1 MLPTLLVIAALLL
14 VLVTANLIVVLRR
27 SRNEGEDGGR
37 VHQAM
42 QDGFKEARETRRDEF
57 ERARDVQS
65 KSAVELRQEVGKS
78 LAQASETLVTA
89 VKAIGDTQATQLAQ
103 LQVNNEKKLEQMRQ
117 TVDEKLQGTLEKR
130 LGESFSQV
138 SKRLEEVHRGLG
150 EMKGLADGVGD
161 LKRVLSN
168 VKSRGIWGEVQ
179 LRAILEQILTRSQ
192 YDENV
197 ETVPGSNARVE
208 FAVRLPGPMDDRV
221 DHIWLPIDSKFPM
234 DYYSRLQDV
243 MEHGDAEAVERA
255 AKELEQ
261 SILQS
266 AKEIKEKYVALP
278 HTTDFAILFLPI
290 EGLYAEVLR
299 RPSLFDKLQELRITV
314 AGPTTLT
321 AILNSL
327 RMGFRTLAIEQRS
340 SEVWDVL
347 GAVKVEFE
355 KFGGVLDK
363 LKKQLGAA
371 QNTID
376 QGRTRTRAMER
387 TLRNVESLP
396 DDRAGE
402 ILQLPDFDVDD
413 AGGHLDGSGVDANT
427 DDAIGE

>member
-1 MLPTLLVIAALLL
+1 MLSTLLVISIVLLL
-14 VLVTANLIVVLRR
+14 LAIASMLLLLRR
-27 SRNEGEDGGR
+27 SAGGQEDDGHLER
-37 VHQAM
+37 VI
-42 QDGFKEARETRRDEF
+42 RDEF
-57 ERARDVQS
+57 ERAREAGD
-65 KSAVELRQEVGKS
+65 KSGRQLREEVASG
-78 LAQASETLVTA
+78 LGQTSETLVTTM
-89 VKAIGDTQATQLAQ
+89 KALGSTQSAQLTQLQ
-103 LQVNNEKKLEQMRQ
+103 SSNEKKLEEIRH

-130 LGESFSQV
+130 LGESFAQV

-179 LRAILEQILTRSQ
+179 LRAILEQVLTGSQ
-192 YDENV
+192 YEENV

-208 FAVRLPGPMDDRV
+208 FAIRLPGPMDGLAN
-221 DHIWLPIDSKFPM
+221 HIWLPIDSKFPM
-234 DYYSRLQDV
+234 EYYSRLQDV
-243 MEHGDAEAVERA
+243 MERGDSDAIELA
-255 AKELEQ
+255 ARELEQ
-261 SILQS
+261 SVLQS

-278 HTTDFAILFLPI
+278 HTTDFAILFLPV

-299 RPSLFDKLQELRITV
+299 RSSLFGKLQELRITV

-340 SEVWDVL
+340 SEVWEVL
-347 GAVKVEFE
+347 GAVKAEFD

-376 QGRTRTRAMER
+376 QGRTRTRVMER
-387 TLRNVESLP
+387 TLRDVETLP
-396 DDRAGE
+396 DGRAGE
-402 ILQLPDFDVDD
+402 ILQLPEFDSEEVD
-413 AGGHLDGSGVDANT
+413 GHLEGDGVDVNAE
-427 DDAIGE
+427 DAAVE

>member
-1 MLPTLLVIAALLL
+1 MLPTLLVIAVLLL
-14 VLVTANLIVVLRR
+14 VLVIANIVLVLRR
-27 SRNEGEDGGR
+27 TGHEGEPESR
-37 VHQAM
+37 VEQAM

-65 KSAVELRQEVGKS
+65 KSASQLREEVGKS
-78 LAQASETLVTA
+78 LAQASDTLVTTI
-89 VKAIGDTQATQLAQ
+89 KALGDTQATQLAQ
-103 LQVNNEKKLEQMRQ
+103 LQANNEKKLEQMRQ

-130 LGESFSQV
+130 LGESFAQV

-168 VKSRGIWGEVQ
+168 VKARGTWGEVQ
-179 LRAILEQILTRSQ
+179 LRAILEQILTDSQ
-192 YDENV
+192 YEENV

-208 FAVRLPGPMDDRV
+208 FAVRLPGPMDGMV

-234 DYYSRLQDV
+234 DYYARLQDAMEQSDTDV
-243 MEHGDAEAVERA
+243 MEAA

-261 SILQS
+261 SIFQS
-266 AKEIKEKYVALP
+266 AKEIKEKYVSLP
-278 HTTDFAILFLPI
+278 YTTDFAILFLPV
-290 EGLYAEVLR
+290 EGLYGEVLR
-299 RPSLFDKLQELRITV
+299 RSALFEKLQELRITV

-340 SEVWDVL
+340 SEVWEVL
-347 GAVKVEFE
+347 GAVKAEFE

-376 QGRTRTRAMER
+376 QGRTRTRVMEKK
-387 TLRNVESLP
+387 LRDVESLP
-396 DDRAGE
+396 EGRSDE
-402 ILQLPDFDVDD
+402 ILQLPEFHSEEADEHFEDPAD
-413 AGGHLDGSGVDANT
+413 ART
-427 DDAIGE
+427 E